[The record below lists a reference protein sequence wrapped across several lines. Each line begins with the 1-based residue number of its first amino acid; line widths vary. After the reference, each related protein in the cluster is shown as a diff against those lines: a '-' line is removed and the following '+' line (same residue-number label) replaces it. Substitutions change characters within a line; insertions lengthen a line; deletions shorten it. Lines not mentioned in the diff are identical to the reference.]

1 MTQDLRL
8 YYATFMAQLVRKSVF
23 VDPTA
28 LRRAQK
34 ILRAASES
42 ETIRAALDMV
52 AFRRSVM
59 HGYDRVAGKA
69 PDFPDAWTDV

>member
-1 MTQDLRL
+1 LTKDAGV
-8 YYATFMAQLVRKSVF
+8 YYSAFMAQLVRKSVL

-34 ILRAASES
+34 ILRTASES
-42 ETIRAALDMV
+42 ETIREALDMV

-59 HGYDRVAGKA
+59 NGYDRVAGKA
-69 PDFPDAWTDV
+69 PEFPDTWTDV